1 MDIDALAKKIRAAV
15 MDSAEDQGR
24 TFNASILDD
33 VIAKELRLHMPAPSA
48 PSAYPWAVVPLNTD
62 CTPVNFYPA
71 VQISRVECGPG
82 GRNEL
87 PTWAPPVVNGVAMRS
102 NGNTVSEIKVE
113 AGKVRWAEDSTRRA
127 RNTDDEWR

>member
-48 PSAYPWAVVPLNTD
+48 PSAYPWAVVPMTD
-62 CTPVNFYPA
+62 TKVTW
-71 VQISRVECGPG
+71 
-82 GRNEL
+82 L
-87 PTWAPPVVNGVAMRS
+87 PRDALYDTLITGSGMI
-102 NGNTVSEIKVE
+102 EI
-113 AGKVRWAEDSTRRA
+113 ATINS
-127 RNTDDEWR
+127 DEWR